1 MAKQRLTDKTL
12 ASSVSLNDIVHIV
25 KTGDTSQNPAGSSYK
40 ATVSQIVSTYSGTS
54 VTGLTFNNTSYDLTL
69 GLDDGSSFSDNL
81 GILASDIKVTG
92 GTYNSSTGE
101 ITFVNNSGGT
111 FVVSGV
117 TIEGLPATLTADN
130 TTGGNNITITSG
142 DVINASAGGGTI
154 NLTDSGQPSEIS
166 ITTDSGSFGESW
178 HYLSPTTQEIGFANN
193 YYVLSSGGVVFNRLN
208 NPSNKGGFSVG
219 PNQYSMSS
227 LAPSTAVTTTLGG
240 GIVVMETG
248 SSGATSQGGF
258 YGVFLNS
265 GGGPALSFFNNNV
278 IRSVALGGTGL
289 NVKTNDTAY
298 ANKISLQPSGST
310 FDGLLSPSALT
321 ADRTYTLQDGSGTIA
336 FLSDITTFTGNTSGT
351 CITDLYL
358 TNLYGCSPINIQN
371 DTIINGGLTGTS
383 GLFSSATDNVLNVV
397 GSGNSTSNPLFKVEG
412 SSGELFSITDTLEGS
427 LFSVNDISGL
437 PILDVNSDSTIEM
450 GSITAPSLFTT
461 VLTTATGGTENIYSL
476 PTSAYTGGFF
486 DYTLVGNGGARAGV
500 ITSIWSGT
508 TTQYQDVSTNDI
520 GSSTS
525 GVTFDV
531 SVSGNDAILSVSAIT
546 GTYTIK
552 TIVRS
557 I

>member
-69 GLDDGSSFSDNL
+69 GLDDGSSFTDNL

-92 GTYNSSTGE
+92 GTYNPSTEE

-117 TIEGLPATLTADN
+117 
-130 TTGGNNITITSG
+130 
-142 DVINASAGGGTI
+142 
-154 NLTDSGQPSEIS
+154 
-166 ITTDSGSFGESW
+166 
-178 HYLSPTTQEIGFANN
+178 
-193 YYVLSSGGVVFNRLN
+193 SS
-208 NPSNKGGFSVG
+208 
-219 PNQYSMSS
+219 
-227 LAPSTAVTTTLGG
+227 
-240 GIVVMETG
+240 
-248 SSGATSQGGF
+248 
-258 YGVFLNS
+258 
-265 GGGPALSFFNNNV
+265 
-278 IRSVALGGTGL
+278 
-289 NVKTNDTAY
+289 
-298 ANKISLQPSGST
+298 
-310 FDGLLSPSALT
+310 
-321 ADRTYTLQDGSGTIA
+321 
-336 FLSDITTFTGNTSGT
+336 TFTGNTSGT

-412 SSGELFSITDTLEGS
+412 YSGELFSITDTLEGS

-486 DYTLVGNGGARAGV
+486 EYTLVGNGGARSGR
-500 ITSIWSGT
+500 IDSIWSGT
-508 TTQYQDVSTNDI
+508 TALFEEFATNDI

-525 GVTFDV
+525 GITFDV

>member
-12 ASSVSLNDIVHIV
+12 ASSVSVNDIVHIV

-40 ATVSQIVSTYSGTS
+40 ATISQVVSTFTATS
-54 VTGLTFNNTSYDLTL
+54 VTALTFNNISYDLTL
-69 GLDDGSSFSDNL
+69 GLDDGSSFTDNL

-92 GTYNSSTGE
+92 GTYNPSTEE

-117 TIEGLPATLTADN
+117 
-130 TTGGNNITITSG
+130 
-142 DVINASAGGGTI
+142 
-154 NLTDSGQPSEIS
+154 
-166 ITTDSGSFGESW
+166 
-178 HYLSPTTQEIGFANN
+178 
-193 YYVLSSGGVVFNRLN
+193 SS
-208 NPSNKGGFSVG
+208 
-219 PNQYSMSS
+219 
-227 LAPSTAVTTTLGG
+227 
-240 GIVVMETG
+240 
-248 SSGATSQGGF
+248 
-258 YGVFLNS
+258 
-265 GGGPALSFFNNNV
+265 
-278 IRSVALGGTGL
+278 
-289 NVKTNDTAY
+289 
-298 ANKISLQPSGST
+298 
-310 FDGLLSPSALT
+310 
-321 ADRTYTLQDGSGTIA
+321 
-336 FLSDITTFTGNTSGT
+336 TFTGNTSGT

-486 DYTLVGNGGARAGV
+486 EYTLVGNGGARSGR
-500 ITSIWSGT
+500 IDSIWSGT
-508 TTQYQDVSTNDI
+508 TALFEEFATNDI

>member
-12 ASSVSLNDIVHIV
+12 ASSVSVNDIVHIV

-40 ATVSQIVSTYSGTS
+40 ATISQVVSTFTATS
-54 VTGLTFNNTSYDLTL
+54 VTALTFNNISYDLTL
-69 GLDDGSSFSDNL
+69 GLDDGSSFTDNL

-92 GTYNSSTGE
+92 GTYNPATEE

-117 TIEGLPATLTADN
+117 
-130 TTGGNNITITSG
+130 
-142 DVINASAGGGTI
+142 
-154 NLTDSGQPSEIS
+154 
-166 ITTDSGSFGESW
+166 
-178 HYLSPTTQEIGFANN
+178 
-193 YYVLSSGGVVFNRLN
+193 SS
-208 NPSNKGGFSVG
+208 
-219 PNQYSMSS
+219 
-227 LAPSTAVTTTLGG
+227 
-240 GIVVMETG
+240 
-248 SSGATSQGGF
+248 
-258 YGVFLNS
+258 
-265 GGGPALSFFNNNV
+265 
-278 IRSVALGGTGL
+278 
-289 NVKTNDTAY
+289 
-298 ANKISLQPSGST
+298 
-310 FDGLLSPSALT
+310 
-321 ADRTYTLQDGSGTIA
+321 
-336 FLSDITTFTGNTSGT
+336 TFTGNTSGT

-437 PILDVNSDSTIEM
+437 PILDVNSDSTIQM

>member
-12 ASSVSLNDIVHIV
+12 ASSVSVNDIVHIV

-40 ATVSQIVSTYSGTS
+40 ATISQVVSTFTATS
-54 VTGLTFNNTSYDLTL
+54 VTALTFNNISYDLTL
-69 GLDDGSSFSDNL
+69 GLDDGSSFTDNL

-92 GTYNSSTGE
+92 GTYNPATEE

-117 TIEGLPATLTADN
+117 
-130 TTGGNNITITSG
+130 
-142 DVINASAGGGTI
+142 
-154 NLTDSGQPSEIS
+154 
-166 ITTDSGSFGESW
+166 
-178 HYLSPTTQEIGFANN
+178 
-193 YYVLSSGGVVFNRLN
+193 SS
-208 NPSNKGGFSVG
+208 
-219 PNQYSMSS
+219 
-227 LAPSTAVTTTLGG
+227 
-240 GIVVMETG
+240 
-248 SSGATSQGGF
+248 
-258 YGVFLNS
+258 
-265 GGGPALSFFNNNV
+265 
-278 IRSVALGGTGL
+278 
-289 NVKTNDTAY
+289 
-298 ANKISLQPSGST
+298 
-310 FDGLLSPSALT
+310 
-321 ADRTYTLQDGSGTIA
+321 
-336 FLSDITTFTGNTSGT
+336 TFTGNTSGT

-437 PILDVNSDSTIEM
+437 PIIDVNSDSTIQM

>member
-486 DYTLVGNGGARAGV
+486 EYTLVGNGGARSGN
-500 ITSIWSGT
+500 INSIWSGT
-508 TTQYQDVSTNDI
+508 TALFEEFATNDI
-520 GSSTS
+520 GVSTS

>member
-12 ASSVSLNDIVHIV
+12 ASSVSVNDIVHIV

-40 ATVSQIVSTYSGTS
+40 ATISQVVSTFTATS
-54 VTGLTFNNTSYDLTL
+54 VTALTFNNISYDLTL
-69 GLDDGSSFSDNL
+69 GLDDGSSFTDNL

-101 ITFVNNSGGT
+101 INFVNNSGGT
-111 FVVSGV
+111 FIVSGITFSDTFVTGGTYDTGTESITFNNNTGGTFVVSG
-117 TIEGLPATLTADN
+117 
-130 TTGGNNITITSG
+130 
-142 DVINASAGGGTI
+142 
-154 NLTDSGQPSEIS
+154 IS
-166 ITTDSGSFGESW
+166 S
-178 HYLSPTTQEIGFANN
+178 
-193 YYVLSSGGVVFNRLN
+193 
-208 NPSNKGGFSVG
+208 
-219 PNQYSMSS
+219 
-227 LAPSTAVTTTLGG
+227 
-240 GIVVMETG
+240 
-248 SSGATSQGGF
+248 
-258 YGVFLNS
+258 
-265 GGGPALSFFNNNV
+265 
-278 IRSVALGGTGL
+278 
-289 NVKTNDTAY
+289 
-298 ANKISLQPSGST
+298 
-310 FDGLLSPSALT
+310 
-321 ADRTYTLQDGSGTIA
+321 
-336 FLSDITTFTGNTSGT
+336 TFTGNTSGT

-437 PILDVNSDSTIEM
+437 PIIDVNSDSTIQM

>member
-486 DYTLVGNGGARAGV
+486 EYTLVGNGGARSGR
-500 ITSIWSGT
+500 IDSIWSGT
-508 TTQYQDVSTNDI
+508 TALFEEFSTNDI

>member
-486 DYTLVGNGGARAGV
+486 EYTLVGNGGARSGR
-500 ITSIWSGT
+500 IDSIWSGT
-508 TTQYQDVSTNDI
+508 TALFEEFATNDI